1 MSKLLKKL
9 LVEDWVVVM
18 LSIPLLVLCY
28 FANYLPS
35 ISIPTNMLEAG
46 AWGKIGMLAL
56 IALVALFAG
65 NKLLSRPIKGMLLSF
80 IVVFAIAALA
90 MVIGSNKFI
99 KSDLGLEP
107 VFFSVIFGLIIR
119 NAFHVPEWMKPAIQG
134 EFYIKIGVVCLG
146 ATIMIGDVMKSGVA
160 GLVQA
165 CVIVTIVWLFAYIVA
180 RKIFKVER
188 STAMTM
194 SSGLTICGAS
204 AAIATAGVA
213 GADKKSL
220 SYIVSVVLII
230 AVPMIYL
237 MPWLGNLIVPLLT
250 DNPDVQQ
257 QIMGA
262 WIGGTVDTTSG
273 VAASSEMAGEGANAT
288 AIIVKATQNVLIGVV
303 AFFIA
308 LYLST
313 KGEKGASHGPSLKI
327 VWEKFPKF
335 VLAFVIASLVFSG
348 LKSSHLLTDVIKTQ
362 DAVLVQVNDKMYA
375 QIYKKDKESGKIDF
389 VNEYIP
395 VTISQKEEKRFVE
408 EATMPIYNISPENPL
423 EMKESTKYMSNR
435 ATIQAAEVDE
445 SNQVKVKAPNGK
457 EIESSLA
464 KTLSTLFFSLS
475 FVCIGLDTRLKEI
488 VSKENRNVLYA
499 FLTGQAFNIVATF
512 LVAWLLFGYV
522 KPLLG
527 W

>member
-1 MSKLLKKL
+1 MKNFWNKL

-18 LSIPLLVLCY
+18 LSIPLLIMCALGSH
-28 FANYLPS
+28 LPT
-35 ISIPTNMLEAG
+35 ISIPTNMLETG
-46 AWGKIGMLAL
+46 AWGKIAMLFVIAL
-56 IALVALFAG
+56 IILFAG
-65 NKLLSRPIKGMLLSF
+65 NKLLSRPMKGMLRSF
-80 IVVFAIAALA
+80 MIVFAIAALA

-99 KSDLGLEP
+99 KNELGLEP
-107 VFFSVIFGLIIR
+107 VFFSVIFGLLIR

-146 ATIMIGDVMKSGVA
+146 ATILIGDVMKSGVA

-165 CVIVTIVWLFAYIVA
+165 CIIVTVVWLFAYNIA
-180 RKIFKVER
+180 RRIFKVER

-237 MPWLGNLIVPLLT
+237 MPWLGNLIVPMLT
-250 DNPDVQQ
+250 DNPEVQQ
-257 QIMGA
+257 EIMGA

-273 VAASSEMAGEGANAT
+273 VAASSEMAGEIANRT
-288 AIIVKATQNVLIGVV
+288 GIIVKATQNVLIGVV

-313 KGEKGASHGPSLKI
+313 KGEGGKSHAPSLKI

-335 VLAFVIASLVFSG
+335 VLMFVIASLIFSWF
-348 LKSSHLLTDVIKTQ
+348 KEADLLTLNAK
-362 DAVLVQVNDKMYA
+362 
-375 QIYKKDKESGKIDF
+375 GK
-389 VNEYIP
+389 
-395 VTISQKEEKRFVE
+395 
-408 EATMPIYNISPENPL
+408 L
-423 EMKESTKYMSNR
+423 
-435 ATIQAAEVDE
+435 
-445 SNQVKVKAPNGK
+445 
-457 EIESSLA
+457 IETSLA
-464 KTLSTLFFSLS
+464 KTMSTLFFSLS

-488 VSKENRNVLYA
+488 ISKENRNVLYA
-499 FLTGQAFNIVATF
+499 FLTGQCFNIVATF
-512 LVAWLLFGYV
+512 LVAWLMFGVV
-522 KPLLG
+522 KPAFG

>member
-1 MSKLLKKL
+1 MNNFWKKVL
-9 LVEDWVVVM
+9 IEDWVVVM
-18 LSIPLLVLCY
+18 LSIPLLLMC
-28 FANYLPS
+28 ALGSYLPT
-35 ISIPTNMLEAG
+35 ISIPTNMLETG
-46 AWGKIGMLAL
+46 AWIKIAYLFV
-56 IALVALFAG
+56 IALVVLFLG
-65 NKLLSRPIKGMLLSF
+65 NKLLSRPMKGLIRSF

-99 KSDLGLEP
+99 KNELGLEP
-107 VFFSVIFGLIIR
+107 VFFSVIFGLLIR
-119 NAFHVPEWMKPAIQG
+119 NALKVPEWMKPAIQG

-146 ATIMIGDVMKSGVA
+146 ATILIGDVMKSGVA

-165 CVIVTIVWLFAYIVA
+165 CIIVTIVWLFAYNIA
-180 RKIFKVER
+180 RRIFKVER
-188 STAMTM
+188 ATAMTM

-237 MPWLGNLIVPLLT
+237 MPWLGNMIVPLLT
-250 DNPDVQQ
+250 DNPDIQQ
-257 QIMGA
+257 EIMGA

-273 VAASSEMAGEGANAT
+273 VAASSEMAGEIANRT

-313 KGEKGASHGPSLKI
+313 KGEGGKSHAPSLKI

-335 VLAFVIASLVFSG
+335 VLAFVVASLVFSS
-348 LKSSHLLTDVIKTQ
+348 LKGAELLTLNAK
-362 DAVLVQVNDKMYA
+362 
-375 QIYKKDKESGKIDF
+375 GK
-389 VNEYIP
+389 
-395 VTISQKEEKRFVE
+395 
-408 EATMPIYNISPENPL
+408 L
-423 EMKESTKYMSNR
+423 
-435 ATIQAAEVDE
+435 
-445 SNQVKVKAPNGK
+445 
-457 EIESSLA
+457 IETSLA
-464 KTLSTLFFSLS
+464 KTMSTLFFSLS

-488 VSKENRNVLYA
+488 VSRENRSTLFA
-499 FLTGQAFNIVATF
+499 FLAGQLFNIVATF
-512 LVAWLLFGYV
+512 LVAWLMFGVV
-522 KPLLG
+522 KPTLG

>member
-1 MSKLLKKL
+1 MKNFWNKL

-18 LSIPLLVLCY
+18 LSIPLLILCA
-28 FANYLPS
+28 FGSCLPT

-46 AWGKIGMLAL
+46 AWGKIAMLFVIAL
-56 IALVALFAG
+56 ITLFAG
-65 NKLLSRPIKGMLLSF
+65 NKLLSRPMKGMLGSF

-99 KSDLGLEP
+99 KNDLGLEP
-107 VFFSVIFGLIIR
+107 VFFSVIFGLLIR
-119 NAFHVPEWMKPAIQG
+119 NAYHVPEWMKPAIQG

-165 CVIVTIVWLFAYIVA
+165 CIIVTIVWLFAYNIA
-180 RKIFKVER
+180 RRIFKVER

-237 MPWLGNLIVPLLT
+237 MPWLANMIVPLLT
-250 DNPDVQQ
+250 DNPEVQQ
-257 QIMGA
+257 EIMGA

-273 VAASSEMAGEGANAT
+273 VAASSEMAGELANST

-313 KGEKGASHGPSLKI
+313 KGEGGQSHAPSLKI

-335 VLAFVIASLVFSG
+335 VLAFVIASLVFSY
-348 LKSSHLLTDVIKTQ
+348 LKEADLLALNPK
-362 DAVLVQVNDKMYA
+362 
-375 QIYKKDKESGKIDF
+375 GKPI
-389 VNEYIP
+389 
-395 VTISQKEEKRFVE
+395 
-408 EATMPIYNISPENPL
+408 AT
-423 EMKESTKYMSNR
+423 
-435 ATIQAAEVDE
+435 
-445 SNQVKVKAPNGK
+445 
-457 EIESSLA
+457 SLA

-512 LVAWLLFGYV
+512 LVAWLMFGVV
-522 KPLLG
+522 KPILG

>member
-1 MSKLLKKL
+1 M
-9 LVEDWVVVM
+9 
-18 LSIPLLVLCY
+18 
-28 FANYLPS
+28 
-35 ISIPTNMLEAG
+35 
-46 AWGKIGMLAL
+46 
-56 IALVALFAG
+56 
-65 NKLLSRPIKGMLLSF
+65 KGMLRSF
-80 IVVFAIAALA
+80 IVVFVIAALA

-99 KSDLGLEP
+99 KNDLGLEP
-107 VFFSVIFGLIIR
+107 VFFSVIFGLLIR
-119 NAFHVPEWMKPAIQG
+119 NAYHVPEWMKPAIQG

-165 CVIVTIVWLFAYIVA
+165 CIIVTVVWLFAYNIA
-180 RKIFKVER
+180 RRIFKVER

-220 SYIVSVVLII
+220 SYIVSVVLIV

-237 MPWLGNLIVPLLT
+237 MPWLANMIVPLLS
-250 DNPDVQQ
+250 DNPEVQQ
-257 QIMGA
+257 EIMGA

-273 VAASSEMAGEGANAT
+273 VAASSEMAGELANST

-313 KGEKGASHGPSLKI
+313 KGEGGQSHAPSLKI

-335 VLAFVIASLVFSG
+335 VLAFVIASLVFSY
-348 LKSSHLLTDVIKTQ
+348 LKEADMLALNPK
-362 DAVLVQVNDKMYA
+362 
-375 QIYKKDKESGKIDF
+375 GKPI
-389 VNEYIP
+389 
-395 VTISQKEEKRFVE
+395 
-408 EATMPIYNISPENPL
+408 AT
-423 EMKESTKYMSNR
+423 
-435 ATIQAAEVDE
+435 
-445 SNQVKVKAPNGK
+445 
-457 EIESSLA
+457 SLA

-499 FLTGQAFNIVATF
+499 FLTGQTFNIIATF
-512 LVAWLLFGYV
+512 LVAWLMFGIV
-522 KPLLG
+522 KPTLG